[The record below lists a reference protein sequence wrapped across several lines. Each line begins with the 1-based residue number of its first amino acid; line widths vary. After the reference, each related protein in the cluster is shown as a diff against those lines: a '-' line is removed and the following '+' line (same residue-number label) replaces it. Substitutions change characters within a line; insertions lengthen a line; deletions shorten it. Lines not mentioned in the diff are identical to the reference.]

1 MGQFLD
7 EIFECEFLV
16 SFLGVENN
24 TFHLVIDSLVLEV
37 LYPLLSDLLSP
48 LHLLLMSV
56 LVDATARAGPLVPAS
71 LHFDGWDLA
80 FQVIFDFILL
90 FSFELIV
97 NFIVVFGNKKFLH
110 VELVVG
116 LVNDLF
122 RRGIEV

>member
-7 EIFECEFLV
+7 EIFESEFLV
-16 SFLGVENN
+16 SFLCVEDHSL
-24 TFHLVIDSLVLEV
+24 HLVIDSLVLEV
-37 LYPLLSDLLSP
+37 LYSFLSDLLSP

-56 LVDATARAGPLVPAS
+56 LVDATAGTSPLVPAS

-80 FQVIFDFILL
+80 LQVIFDFVLL

-97 NFIVVFGNKKFLH
+97 NFIVVFGNKKVLH